1 MMCRASVGE
10 FGPSPIQEPLG
21 EMEGACGSLLNL
33 ATAADMEASK
43 ISAGVIWM
51 WLSFPTLCLLFFFPD
66 CHLGNGEK
74 LH

>member
-1 MMCRASVGE
+1 MMYRASVGE

-33 ATAADMEASK
+33 DTAADMEASK
-43 ISAGVIWM
+43 ISACVIWM
-51 WLSFPTLCLLFFFPD
+51 WLFLLSACFFFPD